1 VPRAERVTAR
11 VDDRILLEAAQD
23 GDLDAF
29 AALVRRHHAAVYR
42 VALRM
47 LGSDA
52 DAQDAAQ
59 ETFVRAWR
67 SLGRFRGE
75 SAMNTWLYR
84 IVTRRCLDLIAARR
98 PTEELGDAELSAP
111 GDPAERSEQRERFQ
125 AVLRAVSRLP
135 GDQRAVLVLREF
147 EGLAYEQVA
156 EALDITVPAV
166 KGRLHRARRSVL
178 EETAQWR

>member
-1 VPRAERVTAR
+1 MTAR
-11 VDDRILLEAAQD
+11 IDDRILLDAARD

-59 ETFVRAWR
+59 DTFVRAWR
-67 SLGRFRGE
+67 GLGRFRGE
-75 SAMNTWLYR
+75 SAVSTWLYR
-84 IVTRRCLDLIAARR
+84 IVTHRCLDLIAVRR
-98 PTEELGDAELSAP
+98 PTEELRDVELSAP
-111 GDPAERSEQRERFQ
+111 EHPAERAEQRERLE
-125 AVLRAVSRLP
+125 AVLQAISRLP

-156 EALDITVPAV
+156 EALHITVPAV

-178 EETAQWR
+178 EETARWR

>member
-1 VPRAERVTAR
+1 MPRAPRVTAR
-11 VDDRILLEAAQD
+11 VDDRILLEAARD

-29 AALVRRHHAAVYR
+29 AVLVRRHHAAVYR

-47 LGSDA
+47 LVSDA

-67 SLGRFRGE
+67 GLGGFRGD
-75 SAMNTWLYR
+75 STVSTWLYR
-84 IVTRRCLDLIAARR
+84 IVTRRCLDLIAVRR
-98 PTEELGDAELSAP
+98 ITEELADAEAAT
-111 GDPAERSEQRERFQ
+111 GDDPAERTEQRERLQ
-125 AVLRAVSRLP
+125 AVLRAISSLP

-156 EALDITVPAV
+156 DALRISVPAV
-166 KGRLHRARRSVL
+166 KGRLHRARRALL
-178 EETAQWR
+178 EEAAAWR